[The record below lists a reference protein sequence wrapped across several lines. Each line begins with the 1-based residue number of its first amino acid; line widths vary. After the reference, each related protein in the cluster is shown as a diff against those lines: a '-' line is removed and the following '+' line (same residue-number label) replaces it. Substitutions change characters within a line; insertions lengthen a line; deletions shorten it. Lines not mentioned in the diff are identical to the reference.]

1 MIKKIALIALLA
13 FFWSGC
19 SNSTSYGDGTD
30 EDISRF
36 LKSEKDTLDGMRR
49 IYAAGASI
57 MLGTN
62 DVSAKSNER
71 PAMRVEFSYDFS
83 IARAEVTCGEYNR
96 LMEHKL
102 KCEKKL
108 PVTNVTFFDAVLMA
122 NARSKKEGFDTVY
135 TYEGTTF
142 DYGGHCTGLEG
153 FAFHPG
159 VNGYRLPTEAE
170 WTLVA
175 MQGWSY
181 TKAWTADNSNY
192 EVQQGCSHKSN
203 GVKVCDIVGNVME
216 WVNDWLGYFR
226 DTVVTDF
233 VGAPDGGGVGERVVK
248 GGSYR
253 DIGTMITPFSR
264 GDVYMVTSATKREY
278 IGFRLA
284 FGAIGNPS
292 WMDRSGS
299 SNTSRVLPIAST
311 STLRSVTGANKLSLV
326 LRNDVTGNLV
336 YVSYQGALPTTTEFS
351 DGVDAYQPEISPD
364 GKWVA
369 FCTGIEGIS
378 GHSDVY
384 VRNLNSADAR
394 PLKLDVDGAAIPR
407 WRVLESGDTVIVYVS
422 DAGNNAE
429 TASFRQKSTWM
440 VPFKAGAF
448 GTPSKLFDGAYHDGI
463 SADGKLTVTGSSLL
477 RARVAKA
484 GGSLETAS
492 DTVWYGGEQACN
504 VSLAKDGSK
513 RVAFLD
519 FGGETGRSFA
529 GEKYATHERILVA
542 DSTGTLV
549 QSIAAP
555 EGYTFDHSEW
565 SGDGIVATLA
575 NVNGAHT
582 KVVYIDMADGKMTTL
597 AEGDELWHPCLW
609 QVSNGSGTSNALLD
623 LDSAGV
629 YYRESAE
636 EYVYVFR
643 ERMEDFWTRK
653 DSVTVVAMGSSRT
666 MCGFDVAEMSSRGA
680 LNMAYPGA
688 DMYDARYIFI
698 NYILE
703 HAKNLKYLVMEVAPD
718 MFFRTASSH
727 WLPTYNAVPGIAY
740 DAHHG
745 FWRDG
750 VPEGFIEAV
759 QNGPTFANK
768 DQLLYVG
775 DFMYPERSWGKAALM
790 ADSTYSINMTKTVKL
805 SFDTYAEIV
814 NAAVNVGI
822 KVVGVVYPRHPE
834 YRFTG
839 SYGAYGPMRSYAE
852 KIINMVSELDI
863 VLLDE
868 NKGGNHDYTD
878 AMAYDFDHLSTLG
891 AKQLTHRVDS
901 LLNTLE

>member
-1 MIKKIALIALLA
+1 MIRKILLISLFAL
-13 FFWSGC
+13 FWSGC
-19 SNSTSYGDGTD
+19 SNSASYGDGTD
-30 EDISRF
+30 DDESRF
-36 LKSEKDTLDGMRR
+36 IRSERDTLEGMRR
-49 IYAAGASI
+49 IYAAGNSV

-71 PAMRVEFSYDFS
+71 PAMGVEFLYDFS
-83 IARAEVTCGEYNR
+83 IARAEVTCGEYNK
-96 LMEHKL
+96 LMEHRL
-102 KCEKKL
+102 KCDKKL

-122 NARSKKEGFDTVY
+122 NARSKKENFDTVY
-135 TYEGTTF
+135 TYEGVTF

-153 FAFHPG
+153 FAFHPE

-175 MQGWSY
+175 MQGWNY
-181 TKAWTADNSNY
+181 TKAWTAGNSFY
-192 EVQQGCSHKSN
+192 EIQPGCAHKSN
-203 GVKVCDIVGNVME
+203 GVHVCDMVGNALE

-248 GGSYR
+248 GGSFR
-253 DIGTMITPFSR
+253 DLGTLITPFSR

-284 FGAIGNPS
+284 FGAIGKPS

-311 STLRSVTGANKLSLV
+311 ATIRTATGASKLSLV

-336 YVSYQGALPTTTEFS
+336 LVNYQGALPTATEFA
-351 DGVDAYQPEISPD
+351 DGVDAYHPDISPD

-369 FCTGIEGIS
+369 FCTGVEGIP

-384 VRNLNSADAR
+384 VRDLNSASSR
-394 PLKLDVDGAAIPR
+394 PIKLDVESAAIPR
-407 WRVLESGDTVIVYVS
+407 WRVLAGGDTVIVYVT
-422 DAGNNAE
+422 DAGNNSDA
-429 TASFRQKSTWM
+429 ASFKQKSTWM
-440 VPFKAGAF
+440 VPFKGGAF
-448 GTPSKLFDGAYHDGI
+448 GSPRKLFDGSFHGGI
-463 SADGKLTVTGSSLL
+463 SDDEKLAVTGSSLL
-477 RARVAKA
+477 RSLVAKS
-484 GGSLETAS
+484 GESLETAK

-519 FGGETGRSFA
+519 FGGKTGRTFV
-529 GEKYATHERILVA
+529 GENYATHERILVA
-542 DSTGTLV
+542 DSTGALV
-549 QSIAAP
+549 HSIAAP

-565 SGDGIVATLA
+565 SGDGIVATLT

-582 KVVYIDMADGKMTTL
+582 KVVYINVADGKMTTL
-597 AEGDELWHPCLW
+597 ADGDELWHPCLW
-609 QVSNGSGTSNALLD
+609 QKSGGSENSNTLLD

-653 DSVTVVAMGSSRT
+653 DSVTVLAMGSSRT
-666 MCGFDVAEMSSRGA
+666 MCGFDVTEMSRVSI
-680 LNMAYPGA
+680 NMAYPGA
-688 DMYDARYIFI
+688 DMYDARYLFV

-703 HAKNLKYLVMEVAPD
+703 HAKNLKYLVIEIAPD
-718 MFFRTASSH
+718 MFFRTATDH
-727 WLPTYNAVPGIAY
+727 WIPTYNAVPGIAY
-740 DAHHG
+740 DAHHQ
-745 FWRDG
+745 FWREGIPD
-750 VPEGFIEAV
+750 GFIEAV
-759 QNGPTFANK
+759 KNGPTFANK

-775 DFMYPERSWGKAALM
+775 DFMFPERSWGKAALM
-790 ADSTYSINMTKTVKL
+790 ADSTYSINMGKTVKL
-805 SFDTYAEIV
+805 SFDTYSEIV
-814 NAAVNVGI
+814 NAAVEAGI

-839 SYGAYGPMRSYAE
+839 SFGAYGPMRSYAE
-852 KIINMVSELDI
+852 KIINMVSELDL
-863 VLLDE
+863 VVLDE

-878 AMAYDFDHLSTLG
+878 AMAYDFDHLSVRG
-891 AKQLTHRVDS
+891 AQQLTHRVDS